1 MDLPFNKIIV
11 DSRHAD
17 NGTSESFEVSLPE
30 TLSLPQHAVC
40 YVCDLQITNSFTTVD
55 SSNNNFYW
63 LENGFVVS
71 GTIMNKIT
79 LDSRNYE
86 PDSLVEELQ
95 AKMNAASV
103 FIPDPGYSV
112 TFDHN
117 KNVINFSRSGTAD
130 RTFTLVNDDLLRNE
144 TFRANTV
151 LKTYDTSNGHVS
163 WTMNYTRP
171 SSAMP
176 LLGLGPRSSQNA
188 SYADILALGD
198 ALGNTHSSG
207 ALDLRSVHTV
217 YLHCPTLTNYKV
229 LGPAGSRSIIARVAV
244 DNIPGAILTH
254 HHSGHVLDYIPCGGV
269 TLQTLKFDVRN
280 AQNEQINMRGGHISF
295 SIIFSA
301 APLV

>member
-1 MDLPFNKIIV
+1 MDLPFSKIIV

-17 NGTSESFEVSLPE
+17 AGTSESFEVSLPE
-30 TLSLPQHAVC
+30 TISLPQHAVC
-40 YVCDLQITNSFTTVD
+40 YVCDLQVTNSFTTVD

-63 LENGFVVS
+63 LENGFIVS

-79 LDSRNYE
+79 LTSQNYE
-86 PDSLVEELQ
+86 PHSLAEELQ

-103 FIPDPGYSV
+103 LTDSNYVVS
-112 TFDHN
+112 FDSN
-117 KNVINFSRSGTAD
+117 NNVLNFSRSSTAD
-130 RTFTLVNDDLLRNE
+130 KTFFLVNDDLLRNE
-144 TFRANTV
+144 DFRANTV
-151 LKTYDTSNGHVS
+151 LKTFDTSNGRVP
-163 WTMNYTRP
+163 WTMNYARP
-171 SSAMP
+171 ASALP
-176 LLGLGPRSSQNA
+176 LIGLGPRSSQNA

-198 ALGNTHSSG
+198 ALGNAHSSA

-244 DNIPGAILTH
+244 DGLPGSILTH

-295 SIIFSA
+295 SIMFSA
-301 APLV
+301 APLA